1 MILSGHYQMSLAP
14 LERLDPY
21 GGTYD
26 IVWTLS
32 NVPGTFGRL
41 DPYGGTYDI
50 VRTLSNV
57 PSHLGRLG
65 PNGGTYDIVRTLSND
80 LWSVNIICPGHYQ
93 MSLGNAKC
101 PMVIINCTHF

>member
-1 MILSGHYQMSLAP
+1 MILSGHYQMSPTP

-26 IVWTLS
+26 IVQ
-32 NVPGTFGRL
+32 
-41 DPYGGTYDI
+41 
-50 VRTLSNV
+50 TLSNV

-65 PNGGTYDIVRTLSND
+65 PYGGTYDIDRTLSNV

-101 PMVIINCTHF
+101 PMVIINCTHFYGTFDKYW

>member
-1 MILSGHYQMSLAP
+1 MGGHMILSRHYHLSLTP

-21 GGTYD
+21 GGTYN
-26 IVWTLS
+26 IVQ
-32 NVPGTFGRL
+32 
-41 DPYGGTYDI
+41 
-50 VRTLSNV
+50 TLSNV

-65 PNGGTYDIVRTLSND
+65 PYGGTYDIDRKLSNI

-101 PMVIINCTHF
+101 PTVIINCTHF

>member
-14 LERLDPY
+14 LERLGPY
-21 GGTYD
+21 
-26 IVWTLS
+26 
-32 NVPGTFGRL
+32 
-41 DPYGGTYDI
+41 
-50 VRTLSNV
+50 
-57 PSHLGRLG
+57 
-65 PNGGTYDIVRTLSND
+65 GGTYDIVRTLSND